1 MSKAFTREDDDL
13 PDRPSQRRP
22 PSALPP
28 GMKNYLTADGARRF
42 QEELDRLVQT
52 ERPKLATLPECE
64 KTKHQL
70 QAMDQRM
77 LHLQQCLQSAVVV
90 PPPVDSDNQVRFG
103 ATVTV
108 RERND
113 EKSQYRIVG
122 VDEADFDRG
131 WISFLSPVAK
141 ALMNARTGQR
151 VRLKLP
157 AGEQELEIVGIT
169 YH

>member
-13 PDRPSQRRP
+13 PDRPAPRRP
-22 PSALPP
+22 PSALPL
-28 GMKNYLTADGARRF
+28 GVKNYLTANGARRF

-52 ERPKLATLPECE
+52 ERPKLAAIPEGE
-64 KTKHQL
+64 EARQQL
-70 QAMDQRM
+70 QAMDQRI

-90 PPPVDSDNQVRFG
+90 SPPVDSANQVRFG

-108 RERND
+108 RERNG
-113 EKSQYRIVG
+113 EESRYRIVG
-122 VDEADFDRG
+122 VDEVDFDRG
-131 WISFLSPVAK
+131 WISFLSPIAK
-141 ALMNARTGQR
+141 ALMNARPGQR

-157 AGEQELEIVGIT
+157 AGEQELEIVGIA